1 MEWIILGS
9 FKIHHFRPL
18 IEGNVADASNNALGP
33 SKLNEHLIDTFSQV
47 IALGNYPTVACQ
59 VVRIHIST
67 YRLWMRRGEDAV
79 DDSSPYRQF
88 YLRVK
93 EAEAISEGYAV
104 EKWRKHMG
112 TNYKAARD
120 FLARRFSSRWG
131 PTYKIT
137 IEVEKELTRLMEKLA
152 EKLPPELY
160 QQVIVALADAQEDLS
175 NEVDDEEQ
183 YIDLTPSTEAQ
194 L

>member
-1 MEWIILGS
+1 M
-9 FKIHHFRPL
+9 
-18 IEGNVADASNNALGP
+18 ASASDNSLGP
-33 SKLNEHLIDTFSQV
+33 SKLNDNLIDTFAQV

-79 DDSSPYRQF
+79 REDDPYRRF

-120 FLARRFSSRWG
+120 FLARRFSTRWG

-137 IEVEKELTRLMEKLA
+137 IEVEKELTRLLEKLA
-152 EKLPPELY
+152 EKLPTDVY
-160 QQVIVALADAQEDLS
+160 QQVVVALADAQEELGDDPEEDDQFIDFMPS
-175 NEVDDEEQ
+175 EVQHE
-183 YIDLTPSTEAQ
+183 
-194 L
+194 

>member
-1 MEWIILGS
+1 M
-9 FKIHHFRPL
+9 
-18 IEGNVADASNNALGP
+18 NTSNTQLGP
-33 SKLNEHLIDTFSQV
+33 SKLTPELTKTFAQV

-59 VVRIHIST
+59 IVGIHIST
-67 YRLWMRRGEDAV
+67 YRLWMRRGEDAYEET
-79 DDSSPYRQF
+79 SPFRQF
-88 YLRVK
+88 YTAVK
-93 EAEAISEGYAV
+93 EAEAISEGFAV

-152 EKLPPELY
+152 EKLPQDIY
-160 QQVIVALADAQEDLS
+160 QQVIVALADAQEELS
-175 NEVDDEEQ
+175 DDPDDEESF
-183 YIDLTPSTEAQ
+183 IDMTPFTEAEHE
-194 L
+194 